1 MSGWN
6 LSPRKIADSQT
17 TLVQLME
24 ITHANVA
31 GIVHGG
37 EVMKLVDTAAGISAI
52 KHAGGMCVTVSMDE
66 MSFLHPVHVGDLVT
80 VKACVNDVGTTSL
93 EIGVRVEVED
103 VISREQKH
111 TSSAY
116 LVFVALDDHGKPR
129 PVPPLIADGAEERRR
144 QREAK
149 MRRQA
154 RLSHREAI
162 DRQRL
167 GAPAGGGDQA
177 GEGEGTAGP
186 EDASEPDDETQRPHL
201 RM

>member
-1 MSGWN
+1 
-6 LSPRKIADSQT
+6 
-17 TLVQLME
+17 ME

-37 EVMKLVDTAAGISAI
+37 EVMKLVDTAAGIAAI

-103 VISREQKH
+103 VISRERKH

-116 LVFVALDDHGKPR
+116 LVFVALDPLGKPR
-129 PVPPLIADGAEERRR
+129 PVPPLIAEGAEERRR

-162 DRQRL
+162 ERQRL
-167 GAPAGGGDQA
+167 DLSAGADQA
-177 GEGEGTAGP
+177 SHGASRGGSEGGRREGTPGPDEAPEP
-186 EDASEPDDETQRPHL
+186 EDGTQRPHL

>member
-1 MSGWN
+1 MVIRRLTPKRS
-6 LSPRKIADSQT
+6 ADSQT

-24 ITHANVA
+24 ITHANLA

-37 EVMKLVDTAAGISAI
+37 EVMKLVDTAAGIAAI

-80 VKACVNDVGTTSL
+80 VSSCVNDVGTTSL

-103 VISREQKH
+103 VVSRKRVH

-116 LVFVALDDHGKPR
+116 LVFVALDERGKPR
-129 PVPPLIADGAEERRR
+129 PVPPLIAEGVVERRR

-149 MRRQA
+149 MRRQT
-154 RLSHREAI
+154 RLAHREAI
-162 DRQRL
+162 ERQRL
-167 GAPAGGGDQA
+167 GVPGGGDPV
-177 GEGEGTAGP
+177 GEEEGTAEDDP
-186 EDASEPDDETQRPHL
+186 ETDDGAQRPHL